1 MSWKIEIKMFR
12 VIRPLFMDRP
22 HRWPGI
28 CIIFIQSLEMLHLAN
43 AKWATAKLI
52 PVINDMLPF

>member
-1 MSWKIEIKMFR
+1 
-12 VIRPLFMDRP
+12 MDRP

-43 AKWATAKLI
+43 AKWATAKQLGELI
-52 PVINDMLPF
+52 PGINDMLPF